1 MDVFLVQRAN
11 GWHVEE
17 RRGGRV
23 TDYGPFRVKR
33 RALDMRNAIIESDL
47 QRNAPMR
54 SRRRRNTHIPKPAER
69 KLAALVRQY
78 GTANVIGETH
88 EIAGKRRRNPALTH
102 VAVVGSNMVEASHG
116 AVNILY
122 SYHTPVAIYDPF
134 IPRAWVTTKKWS
146 RTTSHH
152 ISKWLT
158 SKGGPPSYKAS
169 QEAIEE
175 AAMGGR
181 QPPTSNP
188 PRRVKRRNP
197 LYAELTAGRQG
208 GGFGIGYR
216 RKPKENPRYSSIPGD
231 PGYPLTQASK
241 YVRQIRNKVKRA
253 YAEQLLGYYA
263 VTGKVPAGMTR
274 RPIGLSVMAAQAVE
288 MRLRE
293 ILRSAGGEI
302 KPNPYGPRAKFKH
315 TRVRAPRRFAKG
327 SMRTVILPGGKAV
340 VLGHLKG
347 ERRRMKAGRV
357 KQTVQAIL
365 TPKRGRRSVRRKNP
379 VLGIL
384 GNPPGAP
391 HGTFL
396 GKASYIEYTHATM
409 AGGKKHYYHDFIPAA
424 YVIAKPNGN
433 MELYHPENRLWKVFP
448 VPAKDVRRGAR

>member
-1 MDVFLVQRAN
+1 MDVFLVRRAN

-47 QRNAPMR
+47 QRNAPMPKR
-54 SRRRRNTHIPKPAER
+54 EKMYTVFGYHSVTGKRGVDARVGTLDQVRDTLPPDVTWIRHVRALTKRAAVAEAKVREKVFPRRNPPRRRRNTHIPKPAER

-78 GTANVIGETH
+78 GTANVIGEAH
-88 EIAGKRRRNPALTH
+88 EIAGKR
-102 VAVVGSNMVEASHG
+102 
-116 AVNILY
+116 
-122 SYHTPVAIYDPF
+122 
-134 IPRAWVTTKKWS
+134 K
-146 RTTSHH
+146 
-152 ISKWLT
+152 
-158 SKGGPPSYKAS
+158 
-169 QEAIEE
+169 
-175 AAMGGR
+175 
-181 QPPTSNP
+181 
-188 PRRVKRRNP
+188 RNP

-216 RKPKENPRYSSIPGD
+216 RRPKENPR
-231 PGYPLTQASK
+231 
-241 YVRQIRNKVKRA
+241 RVKRRRNA
-253 YAEQLLGYYA
+253 ALHGVKVIGSNMIEVDHGSLYALYSYETPVA
-263 VTGKVPAGMTR
+263 V
-274 RPIGLSVMAAQAVE
+274 RPREGAESRPLVTSTFHSRTTSKHIGVW
-288 MRLRE
+288 
-293 ILRSAGGEI
+293 LRSHGYTITDAVRVSQEEI
-302 KPNPYGPRAKFKH
+302 DAIVKRGFHRTPNPYSAKARFRH

-327 SMRTVILPGGKAV
+327 SMRTVTLPGGKAV

-347 ERRRMKAGRV
+347 ERRRTKAGRV

-365 TPKRGRRSVRRKNP
+365 TPKRSRRSVRRKNP

-448 VPAKDVRRGAR
+448 VPAKDVRRGVR